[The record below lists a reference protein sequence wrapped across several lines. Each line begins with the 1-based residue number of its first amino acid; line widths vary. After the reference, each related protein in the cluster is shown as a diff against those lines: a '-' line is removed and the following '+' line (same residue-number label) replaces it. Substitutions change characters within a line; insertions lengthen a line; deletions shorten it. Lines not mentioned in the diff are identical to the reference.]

1 MVVVAYPSLV
11 LDPYPM
17 DQMVDGTYLSCI
29 FYLSYTFLYLSYTF
43 LYPSYISYP

>member
-11 LDPYPM
+11 LGPYPM

-29 FYLSYTFLYLSYTF
+29 SYLSYTS
-43 LYPSYISYP
+43 YPSYISYP